1 MRAGMRGRPTRVIFL
16 TVFLT
21 AAALTTRGKFSVA
34 GDEPHYL
41 IIDESIVSDG
51 DLDLR
56 NNYAESDGKWFGH
69 ESLIDDAHTRVTP
82 WGAAWSKHDIGLPLL
97 MLPVYAV
104 ATRAASHAP
113 EEVLKRFRMSRGL
126 FAYSLMGLS
135 LITAVAYGCTR
146 LFEALRD
153 VAARA
158 DAPAPVAM
166 TVTLAMALT
175 PPVLSHAFLVFPET
189 VAFVVVCLVLR
200 AAWSAADDLRP
211 RHVAGLA
218 LALGLTPWLHRKFS
232 FFVAGL
238 AVALVMSKPA
248 WFARQRSGVKGLFAA
263 LFLFPQIALHAWTFA
278 VWGSVGG
285 PQMMDDPRFSVSAF
299 NTGVFGLWLAD
310 LSARDSRD
318 PPRPRSA
325 AMVVRAAAASL
336 SADGRVYRMVGGV
349 LAGRALCHA
358 ARADYRGAGRR
369 RVSHADVQDR
379 RPRHARPPGDLLGGD
394 GPEAARPLAPHD
406 RRQCADRT
414 RPGPRSPV
422 RVAAAVAREIP
433 RMGTRG
439 AVPGRARRRL
449 RGPPRLRVPRRP
461 ARRGKV
467 TRMSLASGC
476 RNCDVDDRPGT
487 RILHG
492 A

>member
-97 MLPVYAV
+97 MRPVYAA

-299 NTGVFGLWLAD
+299 NTGVFGLWLDREYGLAAYSPIY
-310 LSARDSRD
+310 LLAIPAILLAPARLRWWFAPLLLLYLPMAAFTEWWAGFSPAARYVM
-318 PPRPRSA
+318 PLAPIIAVLAVGAFRTRTFRIAGLATLGLQAIFWVATVPRPRDLWPRMRGVNAPIARVPVLGPLYESLLPSLVKSPEWARVALCLVVLAVVSA
-325 AMVVRAAAASL
+325 ALLACASLEDRRAAA
-336 SADGRVYRMVGGV
+336 R
-349 LAGRALCHA
+349 
-358 ARADYRGAGRR
+358 
-369 RVSHADVQDR
+369 
-379 RPRHARPPGDLLGGD
+379 
-394 GPEAARPLAPHD
+394 
-406 RRQCADRT
+406 
-414 RPGPRSPV
+414 
-422 RVAAAVAREIP
+422 
-433 RMGTRG
+433 
-439 AVPGRARRRL
+439 
-449 RGPPRLRVPRRP
+449 
-461 ARRGKV
+461 
-467 TRMSLASGC
+467 
-476 RNCDVDDRPGT
+476 
-487 RILHG
+487 
-492 A
+492 